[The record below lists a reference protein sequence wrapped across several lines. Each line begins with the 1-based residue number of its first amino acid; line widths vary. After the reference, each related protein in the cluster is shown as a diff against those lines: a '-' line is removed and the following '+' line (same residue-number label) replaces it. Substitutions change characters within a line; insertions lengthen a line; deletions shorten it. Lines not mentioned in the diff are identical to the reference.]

1 MHHLP
6 IRQLKSH
13 NEQMAGSCSV
23 VEICRRHLHICTLI
37 AAAISI
43 IYFILV
49 LGGALRWCTAVLS
62 LMMAPAYIGGSILAA
77 RMWVYT

>member
-1 MHHLP
+1 MKFHKQH
-6 IRQLKSH
+6 
-13 NEQMAGSCSV
+13 MAGSCSA
-23 VEICRRHLHICTLI
+23 VEVCRRQLHICTLI

-49 LGGALRWCTAVLS
+49 LGDGLQWCAAVGALMA
-62 LMMAPAYIGGSILAA
+62 APAYIGSSILAA